1 MKLNSVR
8 DVYKKNH
15 ITLKTLYE
23 KMESFSKK
31 FPNYYVIDAFIS
43 VSTEGCSLI
52 FNCIDGLGHS
62 VRLTIPMK
70 GE

>member
-1 MKLNSVR
+1 MKSNE
-8 DVYKKNH
+8 DH

-31 FPNYYVIDAFIS
+31 FPDYYVIDAFVSIS
-43 VSTEGCSLI
+43 SEGRS
-52 FNCIDGLGHS
+52 FVFKCINEQGYF
-62 VRLTIPMK
+62 VRLDIPMK